1 MLRNRALCIFLPR
14 PIEQKTNM
22 ITIPP
27 YLEQGDTIGLVAPAG
42 FMPFEKMQTCIETLQ
57 NWGYNLSFGNTTHS
71 ESQNY
76 FSGTDE
82 ERLKD
87 MQQMLD
93 DKTIK
98 AILCARGG
106 YGLSRII
113 DKLRFKK
120 FRKHPK
126 WLIGF
131 SDVTILHAHIFSN
144 YKIATLHAP
153 MAAAFNDDGFDQ
165 PYVQSLKSTLEG
177 SKANYEDEGHH
188 FNKEGKAKGLLVGSN
203 LCLLAHVIGT
213 GSDLN
218 TKNKILFLED
228 IGEYLYNIDRLLI
241 QLKRS
246 GKLDQLAGLI
256 IGGFT
261 DSKDTEIPFGLSAY
275 EIIYEQ
281 VKEYDFPI
289 CFDFPVSHGAEN
301 YALKIGG
308 KYTLEVTKEKTILK
322 E

>member
-1 MLRNRALCIFLPR
+1 
-14 PIEQKTNM
+14 M

-27 YLEQGDTIGLVAPAG
+27 YLKPGDTIGLVAPAG
-42 FMPFEKMQTCIETLQ
+42 FMPFEKMQACIETLQ
-57 NWGYNLSFGNTTHS
+57 NWGYNLSFGSTTHS

-76 FSGTDE
+76 FSGADE
-82 ERLKD
+82 ERLCD
-87 MQQMLD
+87 LQQMLD
-93 DKTIK
+93 DKNIK

-113 DKLRFKK
+113 DRISFKK

-126 WLIGF
+126 WIIGF
-131 SDVTILHAHIFSN
+131 SDVTILHSHIFSN

-153 MAAAFNDDGFDQ
+153 MAAAFNEDGFSQ
-165 PYVQSLKSTLEG
+165 PYVQSLKTALEG
-177 SKANYEDEGHH
+177 VPANYEAEVHH
-188 FNKEGKAKGLLVGSN
+188 LNKEGKAKGILVGGN
-203 LCLLAHVIGT
+203 LCLLTHLIGT
-213 GSDLN
+213 TSDIN

-228 IGEYLYNIDRLLI
+228 VGEYLYNIDRLLI

-246 GKLDQLAGLI
+246 GKFKKLAGLI

-261 DSKDTEIPFGLSAY
+261 DSKDTERPFGLSAY
-275 EIIYEQ
+275 EIIYQQ
-281 VKEYDFPI
+281 VREYGFPV
-289 CFDFPVSHGAEN
+289 CFDFPVSHGKEN

-308 KYTLEVTKEKTILK
+308 KYTLEVGKEKVILK

>member
-1 MLRNRALCIFLPR
+1 
-14 PIEQKTNM
+14 M

-27 YLEQGDTIGLVAPAG
+27 YLKPGDTIGLVAPAG
-42 FMPFEKMQTCIETLQ
+42 FMPFEKMQACIETLQ
-57 NWGYNLSFGNTTHS
+57 NWGYNLSFGSTTHS

-76 FSGTDE
+76 FSGADE
-82 ERLKD
+82 ERLCD
-87 MQQMLD
+87 LQQMLD
-93 DKTIK
+93 DKNIK

-113 DKLRFKK
+113 DRISFKK

-126 WLIGF
+126 WIIGF
-131 SDVTILHAHIFSN
+131 SDVTILHSHIFSN

-153 MAAAFNDDGFDQ
+153 MAAAFNEDGFSQ
-165 PYVQSLKSTLEG
+165 PYVQSLKTALEG
-177 SKANYEDEGHH
+177 APANYETEVHH
-188 FNKEGKAKGLLVGSN
+188 LNKEGKAKGILVGGN
-203 LCLLAHVIGT
+203 LCLLTHLIGT
-213 GSDLN
+213 TSDIN

-228 IGEYLYNIDRLLI
+228 VGEYLYNIDRLLI

-246 GKLDQLAGLI
+246 GKFKKLAGLI

-261 DSKDTEIPFGLSAY
+261 DSKDTERPFGLSAY
-275 EIIYEQ
+275 EIIYQQ
-281 VKEYDFPI
+281 VREYGFPV
-289 CFDFPVSHGAEN
+289 CFDFPVSHGKEN

-308 KYTLEVTKEKTILK
+308 KYTLEVGKEKVILK